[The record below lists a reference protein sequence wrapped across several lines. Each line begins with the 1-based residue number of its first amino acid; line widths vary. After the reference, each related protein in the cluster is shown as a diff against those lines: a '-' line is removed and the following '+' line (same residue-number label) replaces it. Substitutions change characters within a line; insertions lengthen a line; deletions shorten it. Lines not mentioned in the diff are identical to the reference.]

1 MLISCGNNKSTQ
13 GSVDAKT
20 TNQKGAITAKA
31 IENFNY
37 TDYVLSENAGK
48 VVVNWEKYQEL
59 AIQMMSIDPVDD
71 SYRGKP
77 PVQISYL
84 KKADLSFFNGDKA
97 LLKTFIKEFK
107 EGIPD
112 QLRTNPIVS
121 RSVIIETKLLK
132 LNENLTIDNIDRRVK
147 LLGIKDVLESFSNLN
162 YQINKKIEFDVYDKI
177 KPE

>member
-59 AIQMMSIDPVDD
+59 AI
-71 SYRGKP
+71 
-77 PVQISYL
+77 QISYL